1 MKYLFATL
9 LFLAAFTAQTSAAIW
24 YVNPN
29 GSDANTGDSWGAA
42 FQNVQTAISASTD
55 GDEIW
60 VAEGTY
66 LPTLMWAGNTNRHR
80 TFFVNFDV
88 KLFGGFTGAETMRDQ
103 RDWVAHPTILSGD
116 LGVQDNFSDNAYHV
130 VWINGRSSAMELD
143 GFTIT
148 KGMCDGLNSNVN
160 DRGAGIYNTAE
171 NYNST
176 PTIRNC
182 TVTGNFGGS
191 FGYGAG
197 MYNYGAH
204 DASATLTDCTFFGN
218 AETED
223 GGAMYN
229 YAASQ
234 GIASPVLTNCAFTNN
249 SAGYGGAVAN
259 KAEYGGVCAPVLTN
273 CTFNNNYALVN
284 GGAMFNWD
292 NISAPV
298 LNNCTFSTNSA
309 GNQGGAIFHQ
319 AEILTLNNCSLN
331 NNTAENGGGLLVLAG
346 GVLATDCTFSGNT
359 ATMTSGGAVDIWG
372 FPSEAFTFLRCTF
385 SDNSATNGGA
395 VSLDIDYTLTL
406 EALFDRCT
414 FSGNSA
420 TNGGALYTAGSHD
433 AGTLNVTLLNCRL
446 FDNTAGERGGAFCS
460 GGNYGSGFSKMY
472 HCTFYNNTATLG
484 GGAVGT
490 SNYIANQPTPSL
502 HNCIAW
508 NNSSTFG
515 QTVNGQGG
523 VLIQYSLIQES
534 GCPTGAGCGVSL
546 YNLDPLFINV
556 AAHDFHLQSNSPA
569 KNTGANVP
577 VTQDFDGTSRPQ
589 GPAFDMGAF
598 EVPVVCP
605 PGPVVFVDKDATSG
619 ADNGTSWGDAFVHL
633 QDALDAAAD
642 CPGTVEEIWVAEGT
656 YLPTAMWAGNTDR
669 HKTFFVNHDVKIF
682 GGFDGTEILRDERDW
697 VAHPTI
703 LSGDLGVANNMA
715 DNTYH
720 VVWIEGRS
728 SAMEL
733 DGFTITKGKLHHS
746 DQIHSWGA
754 GIYNN
759 ADHQAS
765 TPTIRNCTITGNE
778 GNTNT
783 RGAGMFNK
791 GYFGDASPTMT
802 DCTFSNNTVPGN
814 SNGGAMYNYAFGP
827 TGIASPVM
835 TDCAFTNNYAAFRG
849 GVLYNSVEN
858 SGTCA
863 PVLTDCTFTGNTTTY
878 QSGGAIYHVGQELT
892 LDNCTF
898 TNNSAFIGGAIGVTQ
913 GFVTATDCSFLGNS
927 APANSGAVSIS
938 GADVT
943 STFTRCT
950 FSNNSTPAKGGAV
963 TVYSSFGSTLV
974 VAFDRCT
981 FSNNSAANGGAVYTS
996 GISDANLIVTLYNC
1010 RLFGNTATGRGGA
1023 LCSGRN
1029 DGLGYTL
1036 CVNSTFYNNTAPQGG
1051 GGAMGTLDVRPNQAV
1066 PALINCIA
1074 WGNSSTFGQTAGGQ
1088 GGLSIEFSLI
1098 QEAACPTGATCGNG
1112 MIYNKNPLFVNAA
1125 ANNFHLQACSPAV
1138 DMADMGYSPAI
1149 DFDNMARPQNGGY
1162 DMGAFEYVGVPCLPE
1177 AKCKN
1182 STVNLSAAG
1191 TVSVPAGSIDNGSTG
1206 CELQFQIN
1214 NQSAHIYT
1222 CANVGANVAT
1232 LTVTDCNNNTDDCT
1246 ATVTVVDNIAP
1257 TITCPGP
1264 VSVSCTGNA
1273 PVNLASVT
1281 ANDNCGSPAKSH
1293 VGDVSSNQTC
1303 VNRKTITRTYRATD
1317 GSGNSITCAQIIT
1330 VYDDVKPNFSSLPA
1344 NVTVQCNSVPA
1355 AGSPAASDGCGG
1367 TVTIAYNGQTTVPGA
1382 CLDAYT
1388 ITRQWTA
1395 TDACGNTKTATQRIT
1410 VVDTQKPNFTGTP
1423 ANITVQCSAIPNP
1436 ATPTATDNC
1445 DAVVAITY
1453 NGQTT
1458 TAGTCAN
1465 AYTLTRTWTATDNCG
1480 NTRTITQRIAVV
1492 DNGKP
1497 VFTSFPEN
1505 TTITCN
1511 ETPPAVG
1518 NPTASDGCGN
1528 TTVTYLGQSSTGGSC
1543 PGNHQLKRTWRAT
1556 DACGNSTVATQT
1568 IQVSDVGAPEFTSVP
1583 GPLTIECTDPLPPL
1597 VNPTATD
1604 ACSGYVHITFL
1615 GNAASG
1621 SGCSADYIIT
1631 RTWRAD
1637 DLCGNTA
1644 TTTQV
1649 VTVLGNN
1656 YGEEG
1661 TENRDAIRQPTEDGR
1676 PLVSSIRVHPNP
1688 TTDRVWLDLTDY
1700 AGEAIT
1706 VSIFSDLG
1714 QLIWE
1719 NRIPAVEDLKMS
1731 VSLLEAGA
1739 KAGMYTVSVNSAC
1752 GVMAKR
1758 MVLVE

>member
-1 MKYLFATL
+1 MKHLFATL
-9 LFLAAFTAQTSAAIW
+9 LFLAAFAAQTSAAIW
-24 YVNPN
+24 YVKPN

-42 FQNVQTAISASTD
+42 FQNVQTAISAGTD

-66 LPTLMWAGNTNRHR
+66 LPTLMWAGNTNRHK

-116 LGVQDNFSDNAYHV
+116 LGVQGNFSDNAYHV
-130 VWINGRSSAMELD
+130 VSINGRSNVMELD

-148 KGMCDGLNSNVN
+148 KGMCDGLNSNVD

-197 MYNYGAH
+197 MYNNGVH

-249 SAGYGGAVAN
+249 SAGYGGAMAN
-259 KAEYGGVCAPVLTN
+259 KADYGGVCAPVLTN

-298 LNNCTFSTNSA
+298 LNNCTFSINSA

-359 ATMTSGGAVDIWG
+359 ATTTSGGAVDIWG
-372 FPSEAFTFLRCTF
+372 FPSETFTFLRCTF

-420 TNGGALYTAGSHD
+420 TNGGALYTAGSHG
-433 AGTLNVTLLNCRL
+433 AGSLNVTLLNCRL

-472 HCTFYNNTATLG
+472 HCTFYNNTAALG

-515 QTVNGQGG
+515 QTANGQGG

-546 YNLDPLFINV
+546 YNLDPLFVN
-556 AAHDFHLQSNSPA
+556 AAAQDFHLQNISPA

-577 VTQDFDGTSRPQ
+577 VTQDFDETSRPQ

-598 EVPVVCP
+598 EVPLVCP
-605 PGPVVFVDKDATSG
+605 PGPVVFVDKDATGG
-619 ADNGTSWGDAFVHL
+619 ADNGTSWADAFINV
-633 QDALDAAAD
+633 QDALEAAAD

-656 YLPTAMWAGNTDR
+656 YLPTTMWAGNTDR
-669 HKTFFVNHDVKIF
+669 HKTFFINYDVKLF
-682 GGFDGTEILRDERDW
+682 GGFDGSEILRDERDW

-703 LSGDLGVANNMA
+703 LSGDLGVPNSMA
-715 DNTYH
+715 DNAYH

-765 TPTIRNCTITGNE
+765 TPTILNCTITGNE

-863 PVLTDCTFTGNTTTY
+863 PVLTNCSFTGNSTTY
-878 QSGGAIYHVGQELT
+878 QSGGAIYHVGQTLT

-898 TNNSAFIGGAIGVTQ
+898 TDNTAFIAGAIAIFYGAIN
-913 GFVTATDCSFLGNS
+913 ATDCTFSGNS
-927 APANSGAVSIS
+927 SPENGAGAIS
-938 GADVT
+938 LQGT
-943 STFTRCT
+943 GMNSTFTGCT
-950 FSNNSTPAKGGAV
+950 FSNNSAATNGGAV
-963 TVYSSFGSTLV
+963 SVYSSSNSVFFV
-974 VAFDRCT
+974 HFYRCT
-981 FSNNSAANGGAVYTS
+981 FSNNSAANGGAVYTYGS
-996 GISDANLIVTLYNC
+996 EDADQYVALVNC
-1010 RLFGNTATGRGGA
+1010 RLFGNTATERGGA
-1023 LCSGRN
+1023 ICSDRN
-1029 DGLGYTL
+1029 YGLGYTS
-1036 CVNSTFYNNTAPQGG
+1036 CVNCTFYNNTAPAGG
-1051 GGAMGTLDVRPNQAV
+1051 GGVMGTLDVGPNQTAI
-1066 PALINCIA
+1066 PILINCIA

-1088 GGLSIEFSLI
+1088 GGLEIFYSLI
-1098 QEAACPTGATCGNG
+1098 QEAACPTGATCSAG
-1112 MIYNKNPLFVNAA
+1112 MVYNKNPLFANAA
-1125 ANNFHLQACSPAV
+1125 ADNFHLLACSPAV
-1138 DMADMGYSPAI
+1138 DVAYVDYSPAT
-1149 DFDNMARPQNGGY
+1149 DFDQVDRPQNAGY
-1162 DMGAFEYVGVPCLPE
+1162 DMGAFEYVGAPCLPE

-1182 STVNLSAAG
+1182 ISVNLSAAG
-1191 TVSVPAGSIDNGSTG
+1191 AVSVPAGSINNGSTG
-1206 CELQFQIN
+1206 CDLQVQIN
-1214 NQSAHIYT
+1214 DQTSQTYT

-1232 LTVTDCNNNTDDCT
+1232 LIVTDCNGATSTCT
-1246 ATVTVVDNIAP
+1246 ATVTVVDNLPP
-1257 TITCPGP
+1257 TINCPAPATVTCTSQIP
-1264 VSVSCTGNA
+1264 A
-1273 PVNLASVT
+1273 VNIAAVT
-1281 ANDNCGSPAKSH
+1281 ANDNCGAPAKSH
-1293 VGDVSSNQTC
+1293 VGDASSNQTC

-1317 GSGNSITCAQIIT
+1317 VSGNSTTCVQVIT
-1330 VYDDVKPNFSSLPA
+1330 VYDDVKPNFISVPP

-1355 AGSPAASDGCGG
+1355 VGSITASDGCGG
-1367 TVTIAYNGQTTVPGA
+1367 SVSIAYNGQTTTPGA
-1382 CLDAYT
+1382 CTDSYA

-1410 VVDTQKPNFTGTP
+1410 VTDTQKPNFVNTP
-1423 ANITVQCSAIPNP
+1423 ANITVQCSAIP
-1436 ATPTATDNC
+1436 TESMPTATDNC
-1445 DAVVAITY
+1445 DATVAITY
-1453 NGQTT
+1453 NGQTQ
-1458 TAGTCAN
+1458 TAGACPN
-1465 AYTLTRTWTATDNCG
+1465 AYTLTRCWTAADNCG
-1480 NTRTITQRIAVV
+1480 NTKTVTQRITVV
-1492 DNGKP
+1492 DNIKP
-1497 VFTSFPEN
+1497 VFSTFPAN
-1505 TTITCN
+1505 SSISCSDPI
-1511 ETPPAVG
+1511 PPVG
-1518 NPTASDGCGN
+1518 SPTASDACGPA
-1528 TTVTYLGQSSTGGSC
+1528 TVAYLGQSNTNGSC
-1543 PGNHQLKRTWRAT
+1543 PGNYQIKRTWKAT

-1568 IQVSDVGAPEFTSVP
+1568 IQVQDTGAPVFVTVP
-1583 GPLTIECTDPLPPL
+1583 GPLTIECNMPLPPL

-1604 ACSGYVHITFL
+1604 ACGGYVHITFL
-1615 GNAASG
+1615 GNVASG
-1621 SGCSADYIIT
+1621 SGCSVDYTIT
-1631 RTWRAD
+1631 RTWRAE
-1637 DLCGNTA
+1637 DLCGNSATA
-1644 TTTQV
+1644 TQV
-1649 VTVLGNN
+1649 ITVHGNN
-1656 YGEEG
+1656 FGEEG
-1661 TENRDAIRQPTEDGR
+1661 AENREEGTTELIAHR
-1676 PLVSSIRVHPNP
+1676 SSLIVTPNP
-1688 TTDRVWLDLTDY
+1688 TTDRVWIDLSDF
-1700 AGEAIT
+1700 ADEAVT
-1706 VSIFSDLG
+1706 VSIFSDKG
-1714 QLIWE
+1714 QLVWE
-1719 NRIPAVEDLKMS
+1719 HHIPVVEEQKPS
-1731 VSLLEAGA
+1731 VSLREVGAAAGI
-1739 KAGMYTVSVNSAC
+1739 YTVSVRSLSR
-1752 GVMAKR
+1752 VVAKR
-1758 MVLVE
+1758 LVLVE